1 MKKALL
7 SIILILF
14 TFMSFAQ
21 NSPQKVQIDF
31 TGFFQKLKLSKT
43 ENTLGIGNLK
53 SSEVTVLL
61 PLPDGR
67 SAEFKMVEYF
77 IVPEGSKTDIK
88 TYYGEQVGDPSVTCR
103 VTLSKEKLMASIIEN
118 GQTIIVERATG
129 SLLSNEYQVYVS
141 ANYEHECK
149 VHAQIDKKGKISG
162 EKGILNYSYGATL
175 KTYRM
180 ALVITSEFYSA
191 SGNSDPLVN
200 NEIVAIVNNLNGIYE
215 KEVAVRFT
223 LVSPNNPVST
233 NFFYKH
239 TGVTSTLIGDLF
251 NIQNEVYLRF
261 GSSNLDIGHCLHSSG
276 GGVAY
281 LNGIC
286 NSGLK
291 AAALSGSTTSSSV
304 LLFAH
309 EVGHQFN
316 ANHTFNGNG
325 SGNCGP
331 SNREDATAL
340 EPGSGNT
347 IMSYAGICSP
357 SSYNLVGGKVPYL
370 HTKSLEEMSIYITS
384 GGGSSCGTASLT
396 GNIAPVVS
404 AGSAYSIPKGTPFKL
419 IGSGSDVNSDALTYT
434 WEQFNVAAVSDTGKL
449 GHKTNSLGGNAVDS
463 PTAPLFRSVQSGSP
477 IRYFPALTYV
487 LNNTN
492 NPTDNVGEDLPN
504 VSRVMTFRLTGRDN
518 RTGGGGAHCDA
529 VAITVDATKGPLSVT
544 SPNTAVSLA
553 SGVAHTITWAVN
565 STNALSA
572 NVKILLSIDGG
583 GSFPYILNAS
593 TPNDGSQSVNIPA
606 NVPAS
611 TTARIIIASN
621 NSSTAE
627 FFDASDVNF
636 TITSTCLVANSFVCT
651 EIPVSALA
659 GNSALNLGM
668 TNSVGNKVIGNSK
681 SYSTTG
687 AGTFPVIN
695 FTNNSFS
702 TCQNSAWGSDKA
714 VLVPFQVSV
723 SGNYSISLNYQGFAV
738 YSIFTSSSTFNCSTF
753 VNGNSHGAISWSLS
767 RSISLNSCT
776 TYYALLYNLN
786 SSNTSITFNMSG
798 PGDFIE
804 LQNIPSG
811 FSYTYTA
818 INQTSNLIT
827 DVSATSNFTGT
838 AAGTYKIYGLMYAN
852 GFNTSTLI
860 GNTMDQAYN
869 LGSCILFS
877 NNAKPVT
884 ILPNPCAT
892 TLTLSNPADNISS
905 GNVTKTAASGVGG
918 KITATNLVTGSG
930 TRATYNARS
939 IELNQGFL
947 ADQGTVFNAEV
958 GGCN

>member
-1 MKKALL
+1 MKKTICSIALML
-7 SIILILF
+7 CYF
-14 TFMSFAQ
+14 VSFSQ
-21 NSPQKVQIDF
+21 EITQKVQLNF
-31 TGFFQKLKLSKT
+31 SNLSQKLLQSKT
-43 ENTLGIGNLK
+43 EKTLGVGQLTN
-53 SSEVTVLL
+53 SETIISL
-61 PLPDGR
+61 PLTNGR
-67 SAEFKMVEYF
+67 SANFKMVEYF
-77 IVPEGSKTDIK
+77 IVPENAKTDIK
-88 TYYGEQVGDPSVTCR
+88 TYYGEKEGDPSVTCR
-103 VTLSKEKLMASIIEN
+103 VTLTKEKVMASIIEN
-118 GQTIIVERATG
+118 GQTIIVERVPG
-129 SLLSNEYQVYVS
+129 VLLSDEYQVYVS
-141 ANYEHECK
+141 PDYEHDCK
-149 VHAQIDKKGKISG
+149 VHSSIEKKGRISG
-162 EKGILNYSYGATL
+162 EKSILNYSYGATL
-175 KTYRM
+175 KTYRI

-191 SGNSDPLVN
+191 RGNSDPLVN

-223 LVSPNNPVST
+223 LISPNNPVST
-233 NFFYKH
+233 NFFYRH
-239 TGVTSTLIGDLF
+239 AGVTSTLIGDLF

-281 LNGIC
+281 LNGVC
-286 NSGLK
+286 NNGLK

-309 EVGHQFN
+309 ELGHQFN

-357 SSYNLVGGKVPYL
+357 SSYNIVGGKVPYF
-370 HTKSLEEMSIYITS
+370 HTKSLEEMSSYIIT
-384 GGGSSCGTASLT
+384 GGGSSCGTASAT
-396 GNIAPVVS
+396 GNIAPIVS
-404 AGSAYSIPKGTPFKL
+404 AGTAYTIPKGTPFKL
-419 IGSGSDVNSDALTYT
+419 IGSGSDGNADNLTYT

-449 GHKTNSLGGNAVDS
+449 GHQANSLGGNAVDS
-463 PTAPLFRSVQSGSP
+463 PTAPLFRSVQSTSSF
-477 IRYFPALTYV
+477 RYFPALTYV
-487 LNNTN
+487 LNNAN

-504 VSRVMTFRLTGRDN
+504 VSRVMNFRLTGRDN
-518 RTGGGGAHCDA
+518 RTGGGGAHCSA
-529 VAITVDATKGPLSVT
+529 VAVTVDATKGPLSVT

-553 SGVAHTITWAVN
+553 AGAAHTITWTVN

-593 TPNDGSQSVNIPA
+593 TPNDGSQSITIPS

-611 TTARIIIASN
+611 PTARIIVASN

-659 GNSALNLGM
+659 GNSDLNLGM

-681 SYSTTG
+681 SFSTTG

-695 FTNNSFS
+695 FTNNTFS

-714 VLVPFQVSV
+714 VLVPFQVSA

-811 FSYTYTA
+811 FSYTYAA

-838 AAGTYKIYGLMYAN
+838 AAGTYKIYGLMFAN
-852 GFNTSTLI
+852 GFNTSTLL
-860 GNTMDQAYN
+860 GKTMTEAYE
-869 LGSCILFS
+869 LGACMLFS
-877 NNAKPVT
+877 NNSKPVT
-884 ILPNPCAT
+884 IIPNPCAK
-892 TLTLSNPADNISS
+892 TLTLVNPTDNISS

-918 KITATNLVTGSG
+918 KIIATNLVTGNG
-930 TRATYNARS
+930 TRATYTARA
-939 IELNQGFL
+939 IELNEGFL
-947 ADQGTVFNAEV
+947 AEQGTVFKAEV